1 MAFDKNQYRKA
12 MKAAGITQ
20 KQLAKVLNKD
30 LRTISR
36 WLDPKVPIKSEIVG
50 DLCLAIGALP
60 TEFDPDWVGSIE
72 TESAT
77 RVSAKIS
84 SASKNNYWLLKK
96 LYNVS
101 EKEIVEL
108 APILFGIFISA
119 VLEQTNEGEGDP
131 RKQAFE
137 ILAEEYGYISETE
150 MSGTSLYEL
159 EEDQLSKEFI
169 KEGKIF
175 GGFGRSDYSSELS
188 VNPFA
193 KEMEKSVKNSKRVK
207 LGMSPDGTCPNS
219 RGSVISSH
227 LINEI
232 SGHDPEISEAIS
244 LGEIKLFSKE
254 FSAVANDHEKRIEW
268 MKNCVVKEQK
278 ANAERLKSLYA
289 KHPSLKH
296 IERDVDFIEGRKA
309 RLMARWEIGPT

>member
-1 MAFDKNQYRKA
+1 MQMAFDKNQYRKA
-12 MKAAGITQ
+12 MKVAGVTQ
-20 KQLAKVLNKD
+20 KQLAEVLNKD

-36 WLDPKVPIKSEIVG
+36 WLDPKLPIKSDFVG

-72 TESAT
+72 TESVT

-96 LYNVS
+96 IYNIS
-101 EKEIVEL
+101 EKEVVEL
-108 APILFGIFISA
+108 APTLFGMFIAA
-119 VLEQTNEGEGDP
+119 VLEQTNEGENDP
-131 RKQAFE
+131 RKLAVE

-150 MSGTSLYEL
+150 MFGSDPIEL

-175 GGFGRSDYSSELS
+175 GGFGGSDHTTELS

-193 KEMEKSVKNSKRVK
+193 KEMEKFVKNSKRVK
-207 LGMSPDGTCPNS
+207 LGVLPGGTCPTS
-219 RGSVISSH
+219 RGSTISAH

-232 SGHDPEISEAIS
+232 SGNDPEISEAIS
-244 LGEIKLFSKE
+244 LGAIKLFSKE
-254 FSAVANDHEKRIEW
+254 FTAVANDHEKRIEW
-268 MKNCVVKEQK
+268 MKNCVIKEQK
-278 ANAERLKSLYA
+278 ARAERLKNLYA
-289 KHPSLKH
+289 KHPKLNHILK
-296 IERDVDFIEGRKA
+296 DVELEGKT
-309 RLMARWEIGPT
+309 RLMARWEIEPT